1 MTVFKAFL
9 HVLNKCKGMVIL
21 YTALLLLFGGIN
33 SKSGDTASQFTAD
46 KPEIVIVNQD
56 ENVGITK
63 NFTDYIAAHSELKEL
78 KSEEDIDDA
87 IFYRQVAFVIYIPQ
101 GYRQAVLNG
110 ETPELR
116 YKSCQSADAS
126 FAQMMVESYLAIQ
139 QNYVDAALQANP
151 DEMNISLNEA
161 EVCEDIT
168 QTLEQTSTVHVTT
181 TLDTNSMSK
190 AAGYYNFASYSLLAG
205 AIFVICLVLTSFQGL
220 PIRKRITISSMN
232 YKKHNAIL
240 LASNLLFAMALWL
253 FYGLISF
260 VIVGK
265 AMFSAQRAMY
275 LVNSFVFTLCALT
288 MAFLI
293 SSIFNNKEAVNG
305 IVNVVA
311 LGSAFLCGAFIPV
324 EWLPDGVLAV
334 GRIFPAYWYIQTN
347 EYLKTLETVSV
358 SGLKPVFIN
367 MLVMALYGVFYI
379 IVANIV
385 SAKKRVVA

>member
-9 HVLNKCKGMVIL
+9 HVLNKCKGMVIM
-21 YTALLLLFGGIN
+21 YTVMLLLFGGLN
-33 SKSGDTASQFTAD
+33 AKNGDTTSEFAAD
-46 KPEIVIVNQD
+46 QPKVAIVNQD

-63 NFTDYIAAHSELKEL
+63 NLTDYIGAHSELVEL
-78 KSEEDIDDA
+78 DGEEAIDDA
-87 IFYRQVAFVIYIPQ
+87 VFYRQVAFVIYIPQ
-101 GYRQAVLNG
+101 GYRQAILAG
-110 ETPELR
+110 ENPEIR
-116 YKSCQSADAS
+116 FKSSHTADAS

-151 DEMNISLNEA
+151 DEMNISLNEE
-161 EVCEDIT
+161 EVCKDIT

-181 TLDTNSMSK
+181 TLDTNSMAK
-190 AAGYYNFASYSLLAG
+190 AASYYNFASYSLLAG
-205 AIFVICLVLTSFQGL
+205 AIFVICLVLTSFQEL
-220 PIRKRITISSMN
+220 PIRKRITVSSMN

-240 LASNLLFAMALWL
+240 LASNLLFAIALWL

-260 VIVGK
+260 AIVGK
-265 AMFSAQRAMY
+265 VMFSAQGALY
-275 LVNSFVFTLCALT
+275 LANSFVFTLCALT

-305 IVNVVA
+305 IVNVIA
-311 LGSAFLCGAFIPV
+311 LGSAFLCGAFVPV
-324 EWLPDGVLAV
+324 QWLPDGVLAA
-334 GRIFPAYWYIQTN
+334 GHIFPAYWYIQTN

>member
-1 MTVFKAFL
+1 
-9 HVLNKCKGMVIL
+9 
-21 YTALLLLFGGIN
+21 
-33 SKSGDTASQFTAD
+33 
-46 KPEIVIVNQD
+46 
-56 ENVGITK
+56 
-63 NFTDYIAAHSELKEL
+63 
-78 KSEEDIDDA
+78 
-87 IFYRQVAFVIYIPQ
+87 
-101 GYRQAVLNG
+101 
-110 ETPELR
+110 
-116 YKSCQSADAS
+116 
-126 FAQMMVESYLAIQ
+126 MMVESYLAIQ
-139 QNYVDAALQANP
+139 QNYVDAALQTNP
-151 DEMNISLNEA
+151 DEMNISLNEE
-161 EVCEDIT
+161 EVCKDIT

-205 AIFVICLVLTSFQGL
+205 AIFVICLVLTSFQEL

-240 LASNLLFAMALWL
+240 LASNLLFAIALWL

-265 AMFSAQRAMY
+265 VMFRAQGAMY
-275 LVNSFVFTLCALT
+275 LANSFVFTLCALT

>member
-1 MTVFKAFL
+1 M
-9 HVLNKCKGMVIL
+9 CIRD
-21 YTALLLLFGGIN
+21 
-33 SKSGDTASQFTAD
+33 S
-46 KPEIVIVNQD
+46 
-56 ENVGITK
+56 
-63 NFTDYIAAHSELKEL
+63 
-78 KSEEDIDDA
+78 
-87 IFYRQVAFVIYIPQ
+87 FYRQVAFVIYIPQ

-110 ETPELR
+110 ENPELR

-151 DEMNISLNEA
+151 DEMNISLNEE
-161 EVCEDIT
+161 EVCKDIT

-205 AIFVICLVLTSFQGL
+205 AIFVICLVLTSFQEL

-240 LASNLLFAMALWL
+240 LASNLLFAITLWL
-253 FYGLISF
+253 LYGLISF
-260 VIVGK
+260 AVVGK
-265 AMFSAQRAMY
+265 VMFRAQGAMY
-275 LVNSFVFTLCALT
+275 LANSFVFTLCALT

-367 MLVMALYGVFYI
+367 MLAMAFYGVFYI